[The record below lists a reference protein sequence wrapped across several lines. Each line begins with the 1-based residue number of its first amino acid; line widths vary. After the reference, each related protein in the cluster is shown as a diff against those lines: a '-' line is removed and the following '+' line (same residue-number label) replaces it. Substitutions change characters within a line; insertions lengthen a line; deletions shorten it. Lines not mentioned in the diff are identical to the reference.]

1 MGHLVSLTGRKRWFF
16 GRRNDPATL
25 REAIAYDPQCSLAD
39 IVNRAMINI
48 WRKQLVIIIAQEH
61 DALVFMYPEE
71 VEDEIIPIL
80 LANLVVPVALEGGR
94 TLQIPYDVEVGW
106 NKGHFD
112 SRTNPDGLRAY
123 SGHDPR
129 KRQPVRG
136 LLDSIVKKRIGG
148 AR

>member
-1 MGHLVSLTGRKRWFF
+1 MISIWESRLSL
-16 GRRNDPATL
+16 
-25 REAIAYDPQCSLAD
+25 
-39 IVNRAMINI
+39 IVMHD
-48 WRKQLVIIIAQEH
+48 H
-61 DALVFMYPEE
+61 DALTFMYPEE